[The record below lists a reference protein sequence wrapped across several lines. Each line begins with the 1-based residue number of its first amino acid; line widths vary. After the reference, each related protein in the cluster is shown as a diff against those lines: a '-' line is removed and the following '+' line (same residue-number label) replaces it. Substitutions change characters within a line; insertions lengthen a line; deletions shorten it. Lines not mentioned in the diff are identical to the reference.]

1 MLTDWV
7 LIARLAREVEERLR
21 GARVDDAGMLDDG
34 RVGVL
39 FRSRGARSLLAIDPF
54 ESPPLLTVENVSA
67 AGSPLTIAQEPGFAR
82 ALARSLR
89 GMTLGAVNA
98 RRSDRLLRFRFAA
111 RSRFGVGDEFDL
123 YAELVP
129 RFGNLVLVK
138 GERVVAALKE
148 FAPADNARRAVRAG
162 APYELPPLPARARTI
177 GDSAPEDRDAALHAY
192 RRDGRLVQAY
202 VAPLEGVE
210 DAEHSRE
217 PSLLALFAELREQ
230 QITSAGSR
238 RREQRRRAVIKRLDE
253 RERKLRGELEAL
265 ARKRDRAEQRA
276 GLRAEG
282 DRIFATLHELELA
295 DREAA
300 KERAAELFAEYKKLG
315 KSVPH
320 VARRARTV
328 ARALEAVEALRW
340 EAERAADEDLGDV
353 ESAVA
358 GLVARAEAPP
368 RAAAPKRR
376 RAPLEFRTED
386 GSRIV
391 IGRSPAENAEITF
404 RLARPND
411 LWFHA
416 RGIPGAHVILSR
428 DDRAEASDSDVNAA
442 AALAAFHSKAKAASS
457 VPVDYTLRKHVR
469 KQRAAPPGLVWYT
482 QARTV
487 VVEPRPTAEVPLR

>member
-7 LIARLAREVEERLR
+7 LIARLAREIEERLR
-21 GARVDDAGMLDDG
+21 GARVEDAGMLDDG
-34 RVGVL
+34 RVGLL
-39 FRSRGARSLLAIDPF
+39 FRARGARSLLAIDSF
-54 ESPPLLTVENVSA
+54 ESPPLLTLEEVTA
-67 AGSPLTIAQEPGFAR
+67 PGSPLTIAAEPGFVR
-82 ALARSLR
+82 TLARSLQ
-89 GMTLGAVNA
+89 GMTLASVDA
-98 RRSDRLLRFRFAA
+98 RRDDRLLRLRFSA

-129 RFGNLVLVK
+129 RFGNLVLIK
-138 GERVVAALKE
+138 GDRVVAAHKE
-148 FAPADNARRAVRAG
+148 FAPADNARRAVRVG
-162 APYELPPLPARARTI
+162 APYELPPLPAAVRTI
-177 GDSAPEDRDAALHAY
+177 GTPPREDGTVALEALHVY
-192 RRDGRLVQAY
+192 RRDGRLLAAY
-202 VAPLEGVE
+202 VTPLAGVE

-217 PSLLALFAELREQ
+217 PSLLALFAELRGQ
-230 QITSAGSR
+230 RAALTGSR
-238 RREQRRRAVIKRLDE
+238 RLEQRRRAVSKRLED

-265 ARKRDRAEQRA
+265 DRKRERA
-276 GLRAEG
+276 GRRDGLRSEG
-282 DRIFATLHELELA
+282 DRVFATLHELEPA

-320 VARRARTV
+320 IAQRERSV
-328 ARALEAVEALRW
+328 ARALESVEALRW

-358 GLVARAEAPP
+358 GLFARAETPR
-368 RAAAPKRR
+368 RAAAPRRR

-391 IGRSPAENAEITF
+391 VGRSPAENAEITF
-404 RLARPND
+404 RVARPND

-428 DDRAEASDSDVNAA
+428 GDRAEALDADVRAA
-442 AALAAFHSKAKAASS
+442 AALAAFHSKAKGASA

-469 KQRAAPPGLVWYT
+469 KQRAAPPGLVWYI
-482 QARTV
+482 QAKTV
-487 VVEPRPTAEVPLR
+487 VVEPKATVS